1 MFTSF
6 QIIALTLFTAMVSY
20 DTMHTQLMNYGRL
33 VFCGLI
39 SGAIMGNI
47 TEGLLI
53 GGTME
58 LMSLGVGGFGGA
70 AIPNY
75 ILGSIIGIAF
85 ASATQGGIEAG
96 LAVGIPVAA
105 LGVQLD
111 VFSRMISS
119 VFLHKAQSALE
130 RMHLKNMYRWI
141 FVGMLPR
148 ILFLMTIVFLALTAG
163 SPLIA
168 KLLALMPAF
177 LSTGLNVAGGLLP
190 AVGFAIL
197 LKYLPLTRYFIY
209 AILGFLLSS
218 YFNLPII
225 GVASFGF
232 IVAYVIYLQNEKE
245 ASLNPEPSI
254 KNEELTH
261 ERILL
266 TKKQVKRARNRWF
279 RTAQVCFNY
288 ESMQAA
294 SVVYAMGPSLELI
307 YQGQPEALKKSL
319 KAHFR
324 FFNTQPWMANLIL
337 SSALAVE
344 ENGGEDAIEGASSI
358 RTSLMGPFAG
368 LGDSILTVLPK
379 TIFGAIAAYMA
390 IEGNPTG
397 VTLCLAIGLV
407 MLGLRFKLWDLGY
420 TQGVR
425 FVNAS
430 QSRLKSVTD
439 AASVLGL
446 VVVGALIASNVKVNV
461 PVVFT
466 IGESVTRV
474 QDIFNKI
481 LPNMLPLL
489 AVIFCYWL
497 LGKKKMTSA
506 KMVWLII
513 GISIL
518 GAYLHLL
525 GS

>member
-6 QIIALTLFTAMVSY
+6 QIIALTLLTAIVSY
-20 DTMHTQLMNYGRL
+20 DTMHTQLTNYGRL

-39 SGAIMGNI
+39 SGMIMGNV

-85 ASATQGGIEAG
+85 AAITKGGIEAG

-119 VFLHKAQSALE
+119 IFLHKAQSALDK
-130 RMHLKNMYRWI
+130 MALKKMYRWI
-141 FVGMLPR
+141 LLGMFPR
-148 ILFLMTIVFLALTAG
+148 IIFLMLIVFLALTAG
-163 SPLIA
+163 SSLISS
-168 KLLALMPAF
+168 LLKLMPIW
-177 LSTGLNVAGGLLP
+177 LSSGLNVAGGLLP

-197 LKYLPLTRYFIY
+197 LKYLPLSRYFIY
-209 AILGFLLSS
+209 AMLGFLLSS

-232 IVAYVIYLQNEKE
+232 IVAYVIFLQKEKE
-245 ASLNPEPSI
+245 ALLNTESTTQGI
-254 KNEELTH
+254 MVTH
-261 ERILL
+261 DRVLL
-266 TKKQVKRARNRWF
+266 TKKQVRRSRNRWF
-279 RTAQVCFNY
+279 LASQVCFNY

-294 SVVYAMGPSLELI
+294 SVVFACGPSLEVI
-307 YQGQPEALKKSL
+307 YKDKPETLKKSL
-319 KAHFR
+319 NTHFR

-379 TIFGAIAAYMA
+379 TILGAIAAYMA
-390 IEGNPTG
+390 IQGNPFG
-397 VTLCLAIGLV
+397 LVLCLSVGLV
-407 MLGLRFKLWDLGY
+407 MVGLRFKLWDLGY

-430 QSRLKSVTD
+430 QSRLKSVTE

-461 PVVFT
+461 VSVFK
-466 IGESVTRV
+466 IGESVTKV
-474 QDIFNKI
+474 QDILNKI
-481 LPNMLPLL
+481 LPNMLPLG
-489 AVIFCYWL
+489 AVIFCYWI

-506 KMVWLII
+506 NMVWAII

-518 GAYLHLL
+518 GAYFQIL
-525 GS
+525 GT

>member
-1 MFTSF
+1 MFSPF
-6 QIIALTLFTAMVSY
+6 QILALTLFTALVSY

-33 VFCGLI
+33 VFCGLV
-39 SGAIMGNI
+39 SGLIMGNI

-85 ASATQGGIEAG
+85 ASVTGGGMEAG

-119 VFLHKAQSALE
+119 FFLHKAQSNLE
-130 RMHLKNMYRWI
+130 KMNLKAMYRWI
-141 FVGMLPR
+141 LTGMFPR
-148 ILFLMTIVFLALTAG
+148 IFFLMAIVFLTLTAG
-163 SPLIA
+163 SSVIIN
-168 KLLALMPAF
+168 LLKLMPIW
-177 LSTGLNVAGGLLP
+177 LSIGLSAAGGLLP

-197 LKYLPLTRYFIY
+197 LKYLPLKKYFIY
-209 AILGFLLSS
+209 AIMGFLLAS

-225 GVASFGF
+225 GIAGFGF
-232 IVAYVIYLQNEKE
+232 IVAYVIYTQNEKE
-245 ASLNPEPSI
+245 AKANPSSLDPGFEV
-254 KNEELTH
+254 TH
-261 ERILL
+261 DQVILS
-266 TKKQVKRARNRWF
+266 KKQVKSARRRWLF
-279 RTAQVCFNY
+279 ASQVNFNY

-294 SVVYAMGPSLELI
+294 SVVYAMGPSLEVI
-307 YQGQPEALKKSL
+307 YQGKPESLKKSL
-319 KAHFR
+319 SAHFR

-344 ENGGEDAIEGASSI
+344 ENGQESAIEAASSI

-390 IEGNPTG
+390 LEGNATG
-397 VTLCLAIGLV
+397 VALCLALGLIMLV
-407 MLGLRFKLWDLGY
+407 MRLKLWDLGY
-420 TQGVR
+420 AQGVR
-425 FVNAS
+425 FVSAS
-430 QSRLKSVTD
+430 QSRLKSITD

-446 VVVGALIASNVKVNV
+446 TVVGALVASNVKVNV
-461 PVVFT
+461 PVTFT
-466 IGESVTRV
+466 IGESITKL

-481 LPNMLPLL
+481 LPNLLPLL
-489 AVIFCYWL
+489 FVVFCYWM

-513 GISIL
+513 AIAIL
-518 GAYLHLL
+518 GAYLKVLA
-525 GS
+525 

>member
-1 MFTSF
+1 MFSPF
-6 QIIALTLFTAMVSY
+6 QIMALTLFTAVVSY

-39 SGAIMGNI
+39 SGMIMGNV

-85 ASATQGGIEAG
+85 ASVTGGGMEAG

-119 VFLHKAQSALE
+119 YFLHQAQNSLE
-130 RMHLKNMYRWI
+130 KMNLKSMYRWI
-141 FVGMLPR
+141 LTGMFPR
-148 ILFLMTIVFLALTAG
+148 IFFLMAIVFLTLTAG
-163 SPLIA
+163 SSFIIE
-168 KLLALMPAF
+168 LLKLMPSW
-177 LSTGLNVAGGLLP
+177 LSIGLNAAGGLLP

-197 LKYLPLTRYFIY
+197 LKYLPLTKYFIY

-232 IVAYVIYLQNEKE
+232 IVAYVIYTQNEKE
-245 ASLNPEPSI
+245 AKLSPSTLGPGFEV
-254 KNEELTH
+254 NHDRVVLT
-261 ERILL
+261 R
-266 TKKQVKRARNRWF
+266 KQVRSARRRWF
-279 RTAQVCFNY
+279 LTAQVCFNY

-294 SVVYAMGPSLELI
+294 SVVYALGPSLEI
-307 YQGQPEALKKSL
+307 IHKDKPASL
-319 KAHFR
+319 KTSLQTHFR

-344 ENGGEDAIEGASSI
+344 ENGQDQAIEAASSI

-390 IEGNPTG
+390 LEGNATG
-397 VTLCLAIGLV
+397 VVLCLVIGLV
-407 MLGLRFKLWDLGY
+407 MVVLRFKLWDLGY
-420 TQGVR
+420 SQGVR
-425 FVNAS
+425 FVSAS
-430 QSRLKSVTD
+430 QSRLKSITD
-439 AASVLGL
+439 AASVMGL
-446 VVVGALIASNVKVNV
+446 TVVGALIASNVKVNV
-461 PVVFT
+461 PVTFT
-466 IGESVTRV
+466 IGESITKV

-481 LPNMLPLL
+481 LPNLLPLL
-489 AVIFCYWL
+489 FVVFCYWM
-497 LGKKKMTSA
+497 LGRKKMTSA
-506 KMVWLII
+506 KMVWII
-513 GISIL
+513 IAIAIV
-518 GAYLHLL
+518 GAYLQILA
-525 GS
+525 